1 MFQSLY
7 LYSVSLYSALC
18 LSYSALCCETKW
30 INLSVVILDFGVHLC
45 SGSELTKH
53 LSKCLLQM
61 RKTENWTQSKYFYDG
76 RKFRRQCVN
85 VIDTMWGRIYF
96 LMCET
101 DENFG
106 LGVQRPSVFND
117 LYFLQWNIKKKDF
130 FIECWSTVLVPIDF
144 YCTDKKWKSIGTEI
158 YFLWQNFH
166 FWMDSP
172 KLC

>member
-1 MFQSLY
+1 MFQSLYLY

-30 INLSVVILDFGVHLC
+30 INLSGSFWILAFTCTVALNWQNTSQNAC
-45 SGSELTKH
+45 YRCEN
-53 LSKCLLQM
+53 
-61 RKTENWTQSKYFYDG
+61 TENWTQSKYFYD

-96 LMCET
+96 LMCEM
-101 DENFG
+101 DENFR

-144 YCTDKKWKSIGTEI
+144 YCTDKKTVEINWNWNIFFMTEFS
-158 YFLWQNFH
+158 FLDGQ
-166 FWMDSP
+166 S
-172 KLC
+172 